1 MSERHICDLCAGRVA
16 ITAKLINGIV
26 TCPHWSDSTTT
37 EKQQPMTDLRTVAAL
52 KAAMAERWRTG
63 AQMVAQSTKYSSEL
77 FLLNQLEAG
86 GAFHSRASTRRK
98 ASVEFSDA
106 DVSKWETNI
115 VKNYLTNLDEQR
127 GTTHDQVDQG

>member
-1 MSERHICDLCAGRVA
+1 
-16 ITAKLINGIV
+16 
-26 TCPHWSDSTTT
+26 
-37 EKQQPMTDLRTVAAL
+37 MTDLVTVAAL

-77 FLLNQLEAG
+77 FLLNQLEA
-86 GAFHSRASTRRK
+86 AAPFIAAQALRK

-115 VKNYLTNLDEQR
+115 VKNYLTNLADELER
-127 GTTHDQVDQG
+127 NNS